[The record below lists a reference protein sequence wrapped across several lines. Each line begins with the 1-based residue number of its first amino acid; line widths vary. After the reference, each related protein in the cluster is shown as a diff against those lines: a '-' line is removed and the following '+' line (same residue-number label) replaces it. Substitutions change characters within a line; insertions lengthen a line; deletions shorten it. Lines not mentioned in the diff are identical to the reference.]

1 MRYDVPS
8 VLDRVGPYVT
18 VLLATSVTLLI
29 WLGAFHY
36 LDMEKIQTEQA
47 ARRIG
52 SNLARAFEEQ
62 IIRSVRAID
71 QTLLVVRR
79 CLCKQPGYI

>member
-1 MRYDVPS
+1 MSLVTAQVWAGVDAVRQGHGSSRCALPNIETGSKSMRYGVPS

-36 LDMEKIQTEQA
+36 LDVEKIQT
-47 ARRIG
+47 
-52 SNLARAFEEQ
+52 
-62 IIRSVRAID
+62 
-71 QTLLVVRR
+71 
-79 CLCKQPGYI
+79 